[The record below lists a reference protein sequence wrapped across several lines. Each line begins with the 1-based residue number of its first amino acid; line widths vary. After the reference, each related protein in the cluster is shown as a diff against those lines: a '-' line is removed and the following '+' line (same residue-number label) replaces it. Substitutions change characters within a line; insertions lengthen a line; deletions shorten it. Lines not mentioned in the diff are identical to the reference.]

1 MIKITTLF
9 FTLLL
14 VYITPASAFRPTAD
28 DRYTEVKPT
37 SNQQRQ
43 QTVVRQ
49 TTGDVLEITPGET
62 INIRPLNFPKRGM
75 SMPQVLEKLGKPK
88 QTPEAVGNP
97 PIRLWVYDD
106 RTIYFEDTTVIH
118 VVANH

>member
-9 FTLLL
+9 ITLLL
-14 VYITPASAFRPTAD
+14 INITPASAFRPSAD
-28 DRYTEVKPT
+28 DRYSEEKPT

-49 TTGDVLEITPGET
+49 TTGDVLEINPGEI
-62 INIRPLNFPKRGM
+62 INIKPLDFPKRGM
-75 SMPQVLEKLGKPK
+75 SMRQVLEKLGKPK
-88 QTPEAVGNP
+88 KTPEAVGNP

-106 RTIYFEDTTVIH
+106 RTIYFEEMTVIH